1 VPVSVPVLVL
11 VLVSVTM
18 LELHET
24 RTLVLNTLP

>member
-1 VPVSVPVLVL
+1 VPVWVLVPAL
-11 VLVSVTM
+11 VLASVTM